1 MSQTSETR
9 VEYPF
14 AGIELPEKNN
24 QKDSFF
30 HNSANVEK
38 WIESLPLASQIECA
52 KLIFQNLFEM
62 NRINLEPNQR
72 IRALELMSETV
83 ENVTNSL
90 KSRFSST
97 AFPLL
102 EKNHKIALLTREICK
117 EMAIGYKTAVA
128 DQIKAGNVKS
138 NQQPHIIAIHRVIHF
153 LTKVLYFSYLI
164 YEAHPANTWHELHL
178 IFTYSSINKLDRV
191 PVENII
197 STSEQTFTVKHLY
210 IKALLL
216 AAASPYQLRQREME
230 VLFQQLDNFL
240 LLAKLSVNKGDEEL
254 AFGFFINL
262 HADKPPVHVSS
273 TENRPRKQFFLLDT
287 RPIMEIIQRSLTSQA
302 VDEEKLP
309 ELTTH
314 LKLLLLK
321 NWGHSPQRHYVR
333 TQLNFDL
340 DIAVGLNEIHQLI
353 DSANEKNTK
362 KSLYLGP
369 ADSLGGSNDTL
380 QRSSL
385 FLTEEEDKTHSVLT
399 LQNYNEGP
407 DDSGTFL
414 SSQKIE
420 RDLQINGDELIA
432 PAQNDMYER
441 IHSCRTINES
451 SGGYCIDWPVDAS
464 LKIRVGELIGIQSNS
479 QAVDFGLAITRWIK
493 CLPGT
498 RILVGLE
505 IISHTSSSTK
515 VRLDK
520 IVPKHKGIT
529 FYPALSIEKR
539 AEETRYLI
547 VPSDMFN
554 EGDTLIQKD
563 DNDHEEKTKLTSLV
577 ESTGLFSQYKIS
589 PVTVVKPQ
597 ED

>member
-14 AGIELPEKNN
+14 AGIKLPEKND

-30 HNSANVEK
+30 HNSVNVEK
-38 WIESLPLASQIECA
+38 WIDALPLASPIECA
-52 KLIFQNLFEM
+52 KLIFQNLYEM

-72 IRALELMSETV
+72 IRALELISETV

-117 EMAIGYKTAVA
+117 EMAIGYKSAVA
-128 DQIKAGNVKS
+128 EQIKAGSVKS

-164 YEAHPANTWHELHL
+164 YESHPTKTWHELHL
-178 IFTYSSINKLDRV
+178 IFTYSSINKFDRV
-191 PVENII
+191 PVENVI

-230 VLFQQLDNFL
+230 VLFQQLDQFL
-240 LLAKLSVNKGDEEL
+240 LVAKLSVTNASEEL
-254 AFGFFINL
+254 AFGFMVNL
-262 HADKPPVHVSS
+262 HTDKPPVHVSS
-273 TENRPRKQFFLLDT
+273 SDKRPSKQFFLLDT
-287 RPIMEIIQRSLTSQA
+287 RPIIEIIQLSLTNQA
-302 VDEEKLP
+302 AEEDKLP

-353 DSANEKNTK
+353 VSENETSTQ

-369 ADSLGGSNDTL
+369 SDSLADSNETL

-385 FLTEEEDKTHSVLT
+385 FLTEEEDKTHSVLS

-407 DDSGTFL
+407 ADNGTFL
-414 SSQKIE
+414 STQKIE

-432 PAQNDMYER
+432 PQQNGRNETT
-441 IHSCRTINES
+441 HSCRTVNES
-451 SGGYCIDWPVDAS
+451 SGGYCIDWPFDAS

-493 CLPGT
+493 CLPEN

-505 IISHTSSSTK
+505 IISHNSSSTK

-529 FYPALSIEKR
+529 FYPALSMEKR

-563 DNDHEEKTKLTSLV
+563 DHDNEERTKLISLV
-577 ESTGLFSQYKIS
+577 ESTGLFSQYKIM
-589 PVTVVKPQ
+589 PVAAMKSQ
-597 ED
+597 EA

>member
-9 VEYPF
+9 VDYPF
-14 AGIELPEKNN
+14 AGIKLPEKNH

-38 WIESLPLASQIECA
+38 WIDSLPLASPIECA

-72 IRALELMSETV
+72 IRALELISETV
-83 ENVTNSL
+83 ENVTNNL

-117 EMAIGYKTAVA
+117 EMAIGYKSAVA
-128 DQIKAGNVKS
+128 DQIQTGSVKS

-164 YEAHPANTWHELHL
+164 YEAHPAKTWHELHL
-178 IFTYSSINKLDRV
+178 IFTYSSINKFDRV

-197 STSEQTFTVKHLY
+197 STSEQTFTAKHLY
-210 IKALLL
+210 IKALLM

-230 VLFQQLDNFL
+230 VLFQQLDQFL
-240 LLAKLSVNKGDEEL
+240 LVAKLSVTNASEEL
-254 AFGFFINL
+254 AFGFIVNL
-262 HADKPPVHVSS
+262 HTDKPPVHVSS
-273 TENRPRKQFFLLDT
+273 SDKRPSKQFFLLDT
-287 RPIMEIIQRSLTSQA
+287 RPIMEIIQLSLTSQA
-302 VDEEKLP
+302 ADEDKLP

-353 DSANEKNTK
+353 VSANENNTK

-369 ADSLGGSNDTL
+369 SDSLGNSNETL

-385 FLTEEEDKTHSVLT
+385 FLSEEEDKTHSVLS
-399 LQNYNEGP
+399 LKNYNEGP
-407 DDSGTFL
+407 AENGTFL
-414 SSQKIE
+414 STQKIE

-432 PAQNDMYER
+432 PQQNARKEKT
-441 IHSCRTINES
+441 HPCRTVNES
-451 SGGYCIDWPVDAS
+451 SGGYCIDWPFDAS

-479 QAVDFGLAITRWIK
+479 QAVEFGLAIARWIK
-493 CLPGT
+493 CLPEN

-529 FYPALSIEKR
+529 FFPALSMEKR

-563 DNDHEEKTKLTSLV
+563 DHDNEERTKLISLV
-577 ESTGLFSQYKIS
+577 ESTGLFSQYKIT
-589 PVTVVKPQ
+589 PVAAMKSR
-597 ED
+597 EA

>member
-1 MSQTSETR
+1 
-9 VEYPF
+9 
-14 AGIELPEKNN
+14 
-24 QKDSFF
+24 
-30 HNSANVEK
+30 
-38 WIESLPLASQIECA
+38 
-52 KLIFQNLFEM
+52 
-62 NRINLEPNQR
+62 
-72 IRALELMSETV
+72 
-83 ENVTNSL
+83 
-90 KSRFSST
+90 
-97 AFPLL
+97 
-102 EKNHKIALLTREICK
+102 
-117 EMAIGYKTAVA
+117 
-128 DQIKAGNVKS
+128 
-138 NQQPHIIAIHRVIHF
+138 
-153 LTKVLYFSYLI
+153 
-164 YEAHPANTWHELHL
+164 
-178 IFTYSSINKLDRV
+178 
-191 PVENII
+191 
-197 STSEQTFTVKHLY
+197 
-210 IKALLL
+210 
-216 AAASPYQLRQREME
+216 
-230 VLFQQLDNFL
+230 
-240 LLAKLSVNKGDEEL
+240 
-254 AFGFFINL
+254 
-262 HADKPPVHVSS
+262 
-273 TENRPRKQFFLLDT
+273 
-287 RPIMEIIQRSLTSQA
+287 
-302 VDEEKLP
+302 
-309 ELTTH
+309 
-314 LKLLLLK
+314 
-321 NWGHSPQRHYVR
+321 
-333 TQLNFDL
+333 
-340 DIAVGLNEIHQLI
+340 
-353 DSANEKNTK
+353 
-362 KSLYLGP
+362 
-369 ADSLGGSNDTL
+369 
-380 QRSSL
+380 
-385 FLTEEEDKTHSVLT
+385 